1 MCFAFSARSALSAVA
16 IVLLAAALR
25 FYRIDHQSYWNDE
38 GNSRVL
44 ASRDVPTILRNA
56 AADVH
61 PPGYYLLLKF
71 WREAVGESEFALRGL
86 SALQGVLLVAVLYR
100 LGREWFGPRA
110 GLVAALLG
118 AVNPFLIY
126 YSQEARMY
134 SQLALLS
141 AASFWLFC
149 RVQSA
154 RLGIGDWR
162 WIAAYVLATTLG
174 LYTHYAFGF
183 VVLAQ
188 FLVALVRL
196 FMSPERRSL
205 STIYFLLF
213 LPPLLLFLPWLPIAY
228 RHLTGWPAAREY
240 APFFDSLLDL
250 ARTLAFGRTLPV
262 GEALPGII
270 AVAVLLALGLRPS
283 VFNLS
288 AFNLQSSLWLLLPAA
303 LTLALGL
310 LTEAFAKLLL
320 VAAPPLCLLL
330 AAAIR
335 YPPSAIGHP
344 PSAIGYPPS
353 AIGHRPS
360 AIGHPP
366 SAICHRPSAIS
377 RVLGWVSLVV
387 VLFFCFLSLRNLY
400 FDPAYFRDD
409 YRGIA
414 QHILRLQR
422 EGDAVITNAP
432 NQVEAFAYYYRDEA
446 RLFPLPDSRPLDKAR
461 TQAQLEAIAAQ
472 HDRIFV
478 LYWGDTQADPEK
490 FIESWLNAHTF
501 KAGEQWFGQVRLAM
515 YAAARPAT
523 EPATRLDA
531 RFGEHIALEGYALS
545 ATEARP
551 GDILQLTLFWRTDAT
566 LAERYKVFVH
576 LYADVN
582 APPAAQT
589 DSEPGGGLVL
599 TTIWPPGQRV
609 ADNHG
614 LLLPPDLPPGEY
626 RLMLGLYNIQ
636 NLERLPVS
644 VGDTIAG
651 DRLDLGAVIVK

>member
-1 MCFAFSARSALSAVA
+1 LPLAVL
-16 IVLLAAALR
+16 LLAAFLR

-44 ASRDVPTILRNA
+44 ASRDVATIIRNA

-71 WREAVGESEFALRGL
+71 WREATGEGELALRGL
-86 SALQGVLLVAVLYR
+86 SALQGVLLVAGLYR
-100 LGREWFGPRA
+100 LGREWFGLRA
-110 GLVAALLG
+110 GLAAALLG
-118 AVNPFLIY
+118 AVHPFLVY

-134 SQLALLS
+134 AQLALTS
-141 AASFWLFC
+141 AASFWLF
-149 RVQSA
+149 S
-154 RLGIGDWR
+154 RLEVGRPEIRDWR
-162 WIAAYVLATTLG
+162 WIVGYVLATALG

-183 VVLAQ
+183 VILSQ
-188 FLVALVRL
+188 LVAAFVRIL
-196 FMSPERRSL
+196 ASPKRRSL
-205 STIYFLLF
+205 YTLSTFYVLLF
-213 LPPLLLFLPWLPIAY
+213 LPPFLLFLPWLPTAY

-240 APFFDSLLDL
+240 APFVDSLLDL
-250 ARTLAFGRTLPV
+250 TRTLAFGRTLPV
-262 GEALPGII
+262 GEALPGLL
-270 AVAVLLALGLRPS
+270 AVAVLLALGLRAS
-283 VFNLS
+283 TIHLH
-288 AFNLQSSLWLLLPAA
+288 SSLWLLLPAV

-310 LTEAFAKLLL
+310 LTEAFAKFLL

-330 AAAIR
+330 AAAVNDQR
-335 YPPSAIGHP
+335 SAVGGQR
-344 PSAIGYPPS
+344 SAF
-353 AIGHRPS
+353 
-360 AIGHPP
+360 
-366 SAICHRPSAIS
+366 S
-377 RVLGWVSLVV
+377 RALGWVAFAFVI
-387 VLFFCFLSLRNLY
+387 FFCFASLGNLY
-400 FDPAYFRDD
+400 FNPAYFRDD

-414 QHILRLQR
+414 HYLQRLQR

-432 NQVEAFAYYYRDEA
+432 NQVEAFAYYYHDEA

-472 HDRIFV
+472 HDRLFV
-478 LYWGDTQADPEK
+478 LYWGDQQADPEK

-501 KAGEQWFGQVRLAM
+501 KAGEQWFGQVRLAT
-515 YAAARPAT
+515 YAAARPAS

-531 RFGEHIALEGYALS
+531 RFGEHIALDGYALS

-551 GDILQLTLFWRTDAT
+551 GDILQLTLFWRTDVA
-566 LAERYKVFVH
+566 LSERYKVFVH

-582 APPAAQT
+582 APPLAQT

-599 TTIWPPGQRV
+599 TTIWEPGQRV

-644 VGDTIAG
+644 VGATIGG
-651 DRLDLGAVIVK
+651 DRLDLGQISIATKDE

>member
-1 MCFAFSARSALSAVA
+1 MSGSSPRATIRRLLPV
-16 IVLLAAALR
+16 IVLLFAAFLR

-44 ASRDVPTILRNA
+44 ASRDVPTIIRNA

-71 WREAVGESEFALRGL
+71 WREASGESEFALRGL

-100 LGREWFGPRA
+100 LGREWFGPHA
-110 GLVAALLG
+110 ALLAALLG
-118 AVNPFLIY
+118 AAHPFLVY

-134 SQLALLS
+134 AQLALAS
-141 AASFWLFC
+141 AASFWLFS
-149 RVQSA
+149 RVEG
-154 RLGIGDWR
+154 RGLEIRDWR
-162 WIAAYVLATTLG
+162 WMTAYALATALG

-188 FLVALVRL
+188 LLVAPVRL
-196 FMSPERRSL
+196 LKSPERRSL
-205 STIYFLLF
+205 STFYFLLF
-213 LPPLLLFLPWLPIAY
+213 LPPFLLFLPWLPIAY
-228 RHLTGWPAAREY
+228 RHLTGWPATREY

-262 GEALPGII
+262 GEALPGLV
-270 AVAVLLALGLRPS
+270 AVAVLLALGLRRS
-283 VFNLS
+283 VIH
-288 AFNLQSSLWLLLPAA
+288 LQSFLWLLLPAG

-310 LTEAFAKLLL
+310 LTEAFAKFLL

-330 AAAIR
+330 AAAI
-335 YPPSAIGHP
+335 SQQL
-344 PSAIGYPPS
+344 
-353 AIGHRPS
+353 
-360 AIGHPP
+360 
-366 SAICHRPSAIS
+366 SAIS
-377 RVLGWVSLVV
+377 RALGWVAFAL
-387 VLFFCFLSLRNLY
+387 VLFFGFVSLRNLY

-422 EGDAVITNAP
+422 EGGAGHRAAIITNAP

-472 HDRIFV
+472 HDRLFV
-478 LYWGDTQADPEK
+478 LYWGDQQADPEK
-490 FIESWLNAHTF
+490 FVESWLNAHAF
-501 KAGEQWFGQVRLAM
+501 KAGEQWFGQVRLAT
-515 YAAARPAT
+515 YAAARPAS

-531 RFGEHIALEGYALS
+531 RFGDHITIEGYTLS

-551 GDILQLTLFWRTDAT
+551 GDILQLTLFWRTDAA

-576 LYADVN
+576 LYGDVN
-582 APPAAQT
+582 APPLAQT

-599 TTIWPPGQRV
+599 TTIWPPGQQV

-636 NLERLPVS
+636 NLERLPLS

-651 DRLDLGAVIVK
+651 DRLDLGAVIVR